1 MISTQA
7 QDRFLALLD
16 AHKKILYK
24 VANAYCR
31 NPEDRRDLVQEIVVQ
46 LWRSFGRFDE
56 RAAFS
61 TWMYRIAMN
70 VATSFYRSESRR
82 ARRTELV
89 EEPILEILAVDR
101 AAPEESSDDIRQLHR
116 FIGELDELNRALVIL
131 YLDGNSHETI
141 GEILGI
147 STTNVGTRVGRIKE
161 RLRKAFDRVANR

>member
-1 MISTQA
+1 MTTSQA
-7 QDRFLALLD
+7 DDRFLAHLD
-16 AHKKILYK
+16 AHRKILYK

-31 NPEDRRDLVQEIVVQ
+31 SAEDRRDLVQEIVVQ

-61 TWMYRIAMN
+61 TWMYRIAVN
-70 VATSFYRSESRR
+70 VAISFYRSEGRH

-89 EEPILEILAVDR
+89 EEPALEILAMDH
-101 AAPEESSDDIRQLHR
+101 AMPPESDDVRQLHR

-141 GEILGI
+141 GAILGI
-147 STTNVGTRVGRIKE
+147 STSNVGTRIGRIKE
-161 RLRKAFDRVANR
+161 RLRRDFERATRG